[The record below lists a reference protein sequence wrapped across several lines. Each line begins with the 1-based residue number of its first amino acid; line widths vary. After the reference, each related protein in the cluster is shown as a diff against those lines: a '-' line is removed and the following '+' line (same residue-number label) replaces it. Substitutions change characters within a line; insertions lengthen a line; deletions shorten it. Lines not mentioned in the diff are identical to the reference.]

1 MNRRE
6 ILPVLMAAVVVA
18 AVGTVPAASAAERP
32 NVVFLFADDLG
43 YGEVG
48 CFGQEKI
55 KTPNIDRLAKE
66 GLRLTQHYSGNAV
79 CAPSRCV
86 LMTGKHPGH
95 AFIRNNKSTPPEG
108 QYPIPDET
116 VTMVELFQKLG
127 YVTGGFG
134 KWGLGGPDSSGMPT
148 KQGINRWFGYYCQGV
163 AHNHYPTYLWSN
175 DQRFPVDNPEFSA
188 HQKFP
193 ADADPADP
201 ASYQRY
207 EGKHFAMDLI
217 TEQAV
222 KFVNDNQEKPFFLY
236 YPTTIPHMAMQVPAD
251 SLAEYKDAFPEKP
264 HLGERGYLPHQTP
277 RAAYAAMITRMDRH
291 VGMIMKAVQDA
302 GLNERTIFVFSSD
315 NGPAYNGYDAFFNSA
330 GGLRGRKGQL
340 YEGGIRVPTIVRWKG
355 HVAADGA
362 SDFVS
367 GLEDWLPTLLTLAGA
382 GESVPKDIDGIDIS
396 PTLLGKSQSP
406 RPFLYREF
414 PAYGGQQSVRVG
426 DWKGIR
432 QNLMPGGGG
441 KAKNKKKAAAQ
452 PAGRVTAQPNMH
464 IELYNLRTDP
474 HEEKDVS
481 AENPAVVTLM
491 TRLML
496 TQHVPS
502 KEFPFPALDY

>member
-1 MNRRE
+1 MNRRG
-6 ILPVLMAAVVVA
+6 IFSATILMAALWLLGA
-18 AVGTVPAASAAERP
+18 TPTEAAERP

-43 YGEVG
+43 YGELG

-55 KTPNIDRLAKE
+55 KTPNIDKLAKE
-66 GLRLTQHYSGNAV
+66 GLRLTHHYSGNAV

-95 AFIRNNKSTPPEG
+95 AFIRNNRSTPPEG
-108 QYPIPDET
+108 QFPIPDET

-175 DQRFPVDNPEFSA
+175 DQRFPLDNPEFSA
-188 HQKFP
+188 HQKLP
-193 ADADPADP
+193 ADADPNDP
-201 ASYQRY
+201 ASYKPY

-222 KFVNDNQEKPFFLY
+222 KFVHDNKEKPFFLY
-236 YPTTIPHMAMQVPAD
+236 YPTIIPHMAMQVPAD

-277 RAAYAAMITRMDRH
+277 HAAYAAMISRMDRH
-291 VGMIMKAVQDA
+291 VGMIVKAVQEA
-302 GLNERTIFVFSSD
+302 GLDERTIFVFSSD
-315 NGPAYNGYDAFFNSA
+315 NGTAYDGYGGTDDAFFNSA
-330 GGLRGRKGQL
+330 GGLRGRKGSL

-355 HVAADGA
+355 HVAAGGTTE
-362 SDFVS
+362 FVS
-367 GLEDWLPTLLTLAGA
+367 GLEDWLPTLLSLAG
-382 GESVPKDIDGIDIS
+382 EKQSVPKDIDGIDLS
-396 PTLLGKSQSP
+396 PTLLGKSQEP
-406 RPFLYREF
+406 RAFLYREF

-441 KAKNKKKAAAQ
+441 KAKNKQKAA
-452 PAGRVTAQPNMH
+452 AQPNMH
-464 IELYNLRTDP
+464 IELYNLKDDP

-481 AENPAVVTLM
+481 RENPAVVTLM

-496 TQHVPS
+496 TQHTPR
-502 KEFPFPALDY
+502 KEFPFPALDNQ

>member
-1 MNRRE
+1 MNRHV
-6 ILPVLMAAVVVA
+6 LVLMAAVVLA
-18 AVGTVPAASAAERP
+18 AIGAVSAASAAERP

-55 KTPNIDRLAKE
+55 RTPNIDRLAKE

-95 AFIRNNKSTPPEG
+95 AFIRNNRSTPPEG
-108 QYPIPDET
+108 QFPIPDET

-163 AHNHYPTYLWSN
+163 AHNHYPTYLWSD
-175 DQRFPVDNPEFSA
+175 DQRFPVENPEFSA

-201 ASYQRY
+201 ASYKRY

-222 KFVNDNQEKPFFLY
+222 KFVQDNKARPFFLY
-236 YPTTIPHMAMQVPAD
+236 YPTIIPHMAMQVPAD

-264 HLGERGYLPHQTP
+264 YLGTGSYLPHMTP
-277 RAAYAAMITRMDRH
+277 HAAYAAMITRMDRH
-291 VGMIMKAVQDA
+291 VGMIIKAVQDA
-302 GLNERTIFVFSSD
+302 GLDERTIFVFSSD
-315 NGPAYNGYDAFFNSA
+315 NGTANGYGGTDDEFFNSA

-355 HVAADGA
+355 HIAAGGT

-382 GESVPKDIDGIDIS
+382 GESVPKELDGIDIS
-396 PTLLGKSQSP
+396 PALLGKSQSP
-406 RPFLYREF
+406 RAFLYREF

-441 KAKNKKKAAAQ
+441 KAKNKKKVA
-452 PAGRVTAQPNMH
+452 AQPNMH
-464 IELYNLRTDP
+464 IELYDLKNDP
-474 HEEKDVS
+474 HEERDVS
-481 AENPAVVTLM
+481 GEHPEIVAKIAKLM
-491 TRLML
+491 KDE
-496 TQHVPS
+496 HVPS
-502 KEFPFPALDY
+502 KEFPFPALDNQ